1 MKSIISPAGIFG
13 GFTSI
18 TELSDRYVTDSCEYP
33 FNAIGEPHSIGEWIP
48 PIVVPVIIVP
58 TPVSRRQI
66 RMALSRT
73 TYGAGTLRTAVE
85 SAIAASNQD
94 TKDWYEQSV
103 EFHRSNPITI
113 AMGIGLGVSPAQLD
127 ALWILANTL

>member
-1 MKSIISPAGIFG
+1 MTYKICYWDDVSKSQKERDATFDETLEI
-13 GFTSI
+13 
-18 TELSDRYVTDSCEYP
+18 DSRKLT
-33 FNAIGEPHSIGEWIP
+33 ALIP
-48 PIVVPVIIVP
+48 TVP
-58 TPVSRRQI
+58 TSVSRRQI

>member
-1 MKSIISPAGIFG
+1 MKSIISPTGIFG
-13 GFTSI
+13 EFTFV
-18 TELSDRYVTDSCEYP
+18 TELSDRYVTESGEYP
-33 FNAIGEPHSIGEWIP
+33 FNALGSPHSIGTWVP

-85 SAIAASNQD
+85 SAVAASNQD

-113 AMGIGLGVSPAQLD
+113 AMGVALGVSPAQLD
-127 ALWILANTL
+127 TLWILASTL